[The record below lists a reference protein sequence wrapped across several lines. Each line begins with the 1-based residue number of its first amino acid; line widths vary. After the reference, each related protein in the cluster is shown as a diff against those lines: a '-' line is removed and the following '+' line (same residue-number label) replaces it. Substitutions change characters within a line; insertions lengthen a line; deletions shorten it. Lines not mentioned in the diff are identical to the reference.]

1 MRRRPGSILPL
12 EQTILEA
19 ASRLQR
25 RGSYDFHGFAMAKQ
39 LVGHGDSRK
48 LTAHGT
54 LYKALGRLETA
65 GFLESRWEDP
75 EVAAAENR
83 PRRRLYTLTAAGAA
97 ALAETKRQPHSTST
111 HPRLAMP

>member
-19 ASRLQR
+19 ASRLR
-25 RGSYDFHGFAMAKQ
+25 RHGSPSFHGFAMAKQ
-39 LVGHGDSRK
+39 LVRHGDSRK

-54 LYKALGRLETA
+54 LYKALGRLEAA

-75 EVAAAENR
+75 EIAAVEGR
-83 PRRRLYTLTAAGAA
+83 PRRRLYTLTAAGAG
-97 ALAETKRQPHSTST
+97 ALAETTRQPHSTSA